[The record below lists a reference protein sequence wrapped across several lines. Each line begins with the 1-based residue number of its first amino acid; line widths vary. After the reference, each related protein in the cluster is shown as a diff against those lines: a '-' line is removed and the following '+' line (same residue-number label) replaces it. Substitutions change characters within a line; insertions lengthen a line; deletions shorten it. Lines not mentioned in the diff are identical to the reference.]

1 MRDASLAAIGETCFG
16 LTYIDMSGNKNVT
29 DVGIASLTQ
38 GCSQLK
44 TSSIARS

>member
-1 MRDASLAAIGETCFG
+1 MSDASLAARGETCKG
-16 LTYIDMSGNKNVT
+16 LTSIDTSGKDNVT